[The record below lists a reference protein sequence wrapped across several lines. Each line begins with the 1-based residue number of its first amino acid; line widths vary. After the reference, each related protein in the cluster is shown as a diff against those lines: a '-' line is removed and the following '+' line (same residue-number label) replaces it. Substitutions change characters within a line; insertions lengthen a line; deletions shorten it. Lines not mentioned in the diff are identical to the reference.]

1 MDDGSEVATTAS
13 RVSRWSN
20 DDEGHRVRA
29 RGFVLAEIVATAAGS
44 PAFRAAVESRIRHA
58 RHAFERA
65 PDSGLD
71 TDEKPLDRRRGDL

>member
-1 MDDGSEVATTAS
+1 MDDGSEAATTAS

-20 DDEGHRVRA
+20 DDEGHSRPRML
-29 RGFVLAEIVATAAGS
+29 FSLAEIVATAAGS

-65 PDSGLD
+65 PDSGRD
-71 TDEKPLDRRRGDL
+71 IDEKPLDRRRGDL